1 MMSFYHYYYYY
12 SLFSLGLIE
21 TCWAIEMWEPAAQAF
36 RLNKSGSTVFTED
49 CNLLLKLVM
58 AGEKTNSLGQLL
70 PAKGD
75 VEV

>member
-36 RLNKSGSTVFTED
+36 RLNNSGSTVFTED